1 MILVGEQPRACVLC
15 GQPLPRASKMTRLT
29 VTKAEA
35 QSMQWQGEPKVDGF
49 IEVDLCLQCQ
59 IDRAAT

>member
-1 MILVGEQPRACVLC
+1 MDR
-15 GQPLPRASKMTRLT
+15 ST
-29 VTKAEA
+29 VTKAEV
-35 QSMQWQGEPKVDGF
+35 QSKQWRGEEQANGS

>member
-1 MILVGEQPRACVLC
+1 
-15 GQPLPRASKMTRLT
+15 MTRLT

-35 QSMQWQGEPKVDGF
+35 QSKQWPGEEKVDGS
-49 IEVDLCLQCQ
+49 IEVNLCLQCQ

>member
-1 MILVGEQPRACVLC
+1 MMLVGEQPRACVRC
-15 GQPLPRASKMTRLT
+15 GQPLLRASRMDRST
-29 VTKAEA
+29 VTKAEV
-35 QSMQWQGEPKVDGF
+35 QSKQWRGEEQANGS